1 MYSAVDNGGA
11 RDGGSMVELR
21 KINKDNYA
29 ECLDLKVS
37 DEQKT
42 FVAPNVYSL
51 AQAWVFYDT
60 AYPFAIYA
68 DNTMV
73 GFVMMGYFA
82 EKDLYDIWRFMID
95 ERYQKKGYGKAALL
109 LSIEYLS
116 KEFNV
121 NDIFLSFEP
130 NNVIAEKLYSS
141 VGFKRTGEIE
151 DGEVVMR
158 LTIGSA

>member
-1 MYSAVDNGGA
+1 
-11 RDGGSMVELR
+11 MVELR

-42 FVAPNVYSL
+42 FVASNVYSL

-116 KEFNV
+116 KVFNV

>member
-1 MYSAVDNGGA
+1 
-11 RDGGSMVELR
+11 
-21 KINKDNYA
+21 
-29 ECLDLKVS
+29 
-37 DEQKT
+37 
-42 FVAPNVYSL
+42 
-51 AQAWVFYDT
+51 
-60 AYPFAIYA
+60 
-68 DNTMV
+68 MV

-158 LTIGSA
+158 LSIGTA